1 MNWTKERQVV
11 YCIEE
16 VVDKHWMLG
25 RFKVYGV
32 VFRARLFRVDAR
44 SDHLVLVYLQH
55 VTEEGTALVKQAEDA
70 VSNKRVSLVG
80 SLLIKFAAVY
90 CTYLLMF
97 VRFTTMPYINFVLLG
112 SLRLRR
118 KIQLEYK
125 SR

>member
-70 VSNKRVSLVG
+70 VSNKRVSLFRFSADQICS
-80 SLLIKFAAVY
+80 SLL
-90 CTYLLMF
+90 YLPSNVCSIYHHAL
-97 VRFTTMPYINFVLLG
+97 Y
-112 SLRLRR
+112 
-118 KIQLEYK
+118 
-125 SR
+125 